1 MFVVVTTINVLN
13 HFNKLVVVVGIE
25 CMADLDA
32 EVAKLSMK
40 KSSND
45 LMCLACGKRSKQ
57 PSDLRKHIEA
67 VHLELAIAC
76 PHTACCYVARTRHL
90 LQKHLRDKHSGR

>member
-1 MFVVVTTINVLN
+1 LLFYHLFVKITSN
-13 HFNKLVVVVGIE
+13 FGRCCFVGIE
-25 CMADLDA
+25 SMEDLDA

-40 KSSND
+40 RSASD

-76 PHTACCYVARTRHL
+76 PHTACSYVARTRHL
-90 LQKHLRDKHSGR
+90 LQKHFRDKHTDR

>member
-1 MFVVVTTINVLN
+1 MSL
-13 HFNKLVVVVGIE
+13 LLVGIE

-32 EVAKLSMK
+32 EVAKLSK
-40 KSSND
+40 KHSAND
-45 LMCLACGKRSKQ
+45 LVCLACGKRSKQ

-76 PHTACCYVARTRHL
+76 PLDECCYVARTRHL
-90 LQKHLRDKHSGR
+90 LQKHLREKHSGR